1 MSDRIIT
8 IVVTIVITGIL
19 GVIGSSLAGGAL
31 ITALG
36 GATKKDL
43 EDLEAKLPSAAP
55 GTVPGLEAGAVVAF
69 DLANGCPEGWLPMS
83 DLDGRVIVSA
93 GANRAA
99 KYGYRD
105 IGGEEEH
112 TLTVEEMPRHIASV
126 SGVLQA
132 PDQQGTGNGSA
143 GRHLRDVTSTPA
155 GGNAAHNNMPPYIA
169 LYFCKKE

>member
-8 IVVTIVITGIL
+8 IVITVVTIVITGIL

-112 TLTVEEMPRHIASV
+112 TLEQIGQSLGLSRERVRQLEARALKKLRET
-126 SGVLQA
+126 A
-132 PDQQGTGNGSA
+132 PAQNL
-143 GRHLRDVTSTPA
+143 HPILEP
-155 GGNAAHNNMPPYIA
+155 
-169 LYFCKKE
+169 